1 MNEEVVTHDANS
13 EAVLVGAAVMSTTAA
28 DYAATIVGA
37 GDFYRPDYAA
47 VWEIIRNLRRD
58 RVEANEGTVVS
69 ELIGRGRDPNII
81 ADAIGKVASTERN
94 AVRYHAERVR
104 GFATRRRVVLTCRQI
119 VQRAE
124 NPDTDSQTLAS
135 LAANELAKVRDTG
148 DTDDITIRSLA
159 EIMATEDDPYDWVIP
174 GVLERG
180 DRLILTGGEG
190 GGKST
195 MLRQIAI
202 CAAGGVHPFTHEPTE
217 PARVVYI
224 DVENT
229 ERHFRRMSRGLVA
242 QAKLIGADPTDR
254 MFAEF
259 PGRLDITTDR
269 ALSGIHKVLD
279 AVQPDLVVIG
289 PLYKLTPKA
298 IQTDDEATPLLV
310 ALDSIRDRGISLL
323 MEAHAGHAQNGSG
336 QRNYRPRGSSA
347 LLGWPEFGYGLELDP
362 EAEGMDRQIIM
373 RPWRGD
379 RDERAWPTYFRSGG
393 LFPWT
398 PIRTSDSV
406 PEWRPLRQATA

>member
-1 MNEEVVTHDANS
+1 MNEEAVTHDANS
-13 EAVLVGAAVMSTTAA
+13 EAVLVGSAVMSTRAA
-28 DYAATIVGA
+28 DYAATIVA
-37 GDFYRPDYAA
+37 LGDFYRTEYATA
-47 VWEIIRNLRRD
+47 WEIIRKLRRD
-58 RVEANEGTVVS
+58 RVPATSAAVVS
-69 ELIGRGRDPNII
+69 ELIARGKDPKFLN
-81 ADAIGKVASTERN
+81 DAMGMVASTEPE

-104 GFATRRRVVLTCRQI
+104 GFATRRRVVVTCKQMI
-119 VQRAE
+119 QRAE
-124 NPDTDSQTLAS
+124 NPETDSQTLAS
-135 LAANELAKVRDTG
+135 LAATELAKVRDTG
-148 DTDDITIRSLA
+148 DNDDISIRSLA

-202 CAAGGVHPFTHEPTE
+202 CAAGGVHPFTHEPIE

-242 QAKLIGADPTDR
+242 QAKLIGADPTER

-269 ALSGIHKVLD
+269 ALSGIHKILD

-289 PLYKLTPKA
+289 PLYKLSPRA

-310 ALDSIRDRGISLL
+310 ALDSIRDRGIALL
-323 MEAHAGHAQNGSG
+323 MEAHAGHAQSAAG

-379 RDERAWPTYFRSGG
+379 RDERDWPTYFRSGG

-398 PIRTSDSV
+398 PIRTTDSV
-406 PEWRPLRQATA
+406 PAWRPLRQATA